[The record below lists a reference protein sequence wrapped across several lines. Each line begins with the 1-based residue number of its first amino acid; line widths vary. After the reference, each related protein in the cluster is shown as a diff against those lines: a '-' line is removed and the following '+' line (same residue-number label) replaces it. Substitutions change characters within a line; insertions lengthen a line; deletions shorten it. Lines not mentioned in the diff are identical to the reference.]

1 MLLHRIQIIDFLII
15 VDIIIGLCYSKT
27 IQWQQLLKDLKPLH
41 FFNRKSPSSLYLE
54 LQSELQSNAIKG

>member
-15 VDIIIGLCYSKT
+15 IDIIIGLCYSKT
-27 IQWQQLLKDLKPLH
+27 IQWQQLLKDLKALH
-41 FFNRKSPSSLYLE
+41 IFNRKSPSSLYLE